1 MATLKT
7 PLYLLCLTLSF
18 YEGFLLSSQYKFAHP
33 IPHGQAAWS
42 RVKHRLV
49 IPSSMDT
56 SSKDLWQLCDK
67 WGGLCTSR
75 RDFLFYCA
83 ILAAV
88 LQLLGPAP
96 QGELAHREI

>member
-67 WGGLCTSR
+67 WGGALH
-75 RDFLFYCA
+75 
-83 ILAAV
+83 V
-88 LQLLGPAP
+88 
-96 QGELAHREI
+96 